1 VDPPFRSMD
10 MISKDHSETD
20 PLEISIRGLGKEANW
35 STPNCAVSESG
46 KYSPTEVPRVSIR
59 SS

>member
-1 VDPPFRSMD
+1 